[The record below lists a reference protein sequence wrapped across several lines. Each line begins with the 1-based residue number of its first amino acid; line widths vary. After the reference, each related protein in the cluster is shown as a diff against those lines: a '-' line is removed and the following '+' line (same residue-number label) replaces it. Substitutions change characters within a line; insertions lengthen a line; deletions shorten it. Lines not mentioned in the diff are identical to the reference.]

1 MEGKKP
7 TSPVVYLGTRAVDL
21 SNRFLMVAKIIA
33 FLCLIAVGFQFV
45 EFKQLEYTN
54 IKYSMVALPILIVSF
69 GFQNM
74 IPTLSHYLGG
84 DTKRTKQAIIAGSLF
99 TLTIYLLWEII
110 ALGSLPIEGQSGIF
124 QSYQIGIDAAA
135 ALKNYIASPW
145 LDSFAALLAFF
156 AFHLLPD
163 TQTDASEDNAHDKSL
178 IQAVHQK

>member
-69 GFQNM
+69 GFQ
-74 IPTLSHYLGG
+74 I
-84 DTKRTKQAIIAGSLF
+84 
-99 TLTIYLLWEII
+99 
-110 ALGSLPIEGQSGIF
+110 
-124 QSYQIGIDAAA
+124 
-135 ALKNYIASPW
+135 
-145 LDSFAALLAFF
+145 
-156 AFHLLPD
+156 
-163 TQTDASEDNAHDKSL
+163 
-178 IQAVHQK
+178 